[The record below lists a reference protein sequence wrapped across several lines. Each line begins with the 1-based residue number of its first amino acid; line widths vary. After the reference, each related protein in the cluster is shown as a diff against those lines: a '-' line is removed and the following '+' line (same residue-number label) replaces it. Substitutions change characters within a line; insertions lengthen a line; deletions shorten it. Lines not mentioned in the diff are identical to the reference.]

1 MGYRITLAAA
11 LVALAASAPMAVAQP
26 PDTGAI
32 EAQRAAMARL
42 SFMEGRWRGPAV
54 TTTPN
59 GEHRVTQTERMG
71 PALDGTIRVIE
82 GKGFAEDGTVV
93 FHAFGIVSYDPRRQ
107 AYNLRSYAQGRVGD
121 FPLRFT
127 DTGMVWEIPA
137 GPMTIR
143 YTATIG
149 NGTWREVGERIV
161 PGQPP
166 RRFFEMNLVRVGDT
180 DWPEAGAAT
189 AP

>member
-1 MGYRITLAAA
+1 MGYKFVLAFALAAA
-11 LVALAASAPMAVAQP
+11 AAPMAAAQA
-26 PDTGAI
+26 PDAAAI
-32 EAQRAAMARL
+32 EAQRTAMARL
-42 SFMEGRWRGPAV
+42 SWMEGRWRGPAV
-54 TTTPN
+54 TQTPS

-82 GKGFAEDGTVV
+82 GKGFADDGRVA
-93 FHAFGIVSYDPRRQ
+93 FHAFGIVSYDVRQQ
-107 AYNLRSYAQGRVGD
+107 AYSMRSYAQGRVGD
-121 FPLRFT
+121 FPIRLT
-127 DTGMVWEIPA
+127 ATGMVWEIPA

-143 YTATIG
+143 YTATVA
-149 NGTWREVGERIV
+149 NGTWHEVGDRIV

-166 RRFFEMNLVRVGDT
+166 QRFFEMTLTRIGDS